1 MTVIA
6 KDGRS
11 QIERLQLGPFGTNT
25 YIMTSPETK
34 EGVIFDAP
42 GDPGK
47 VLERVQGVTVKY
59 ILITHG
65 HMDHTGALT
74 ELKASLGVP
83 VAVHAGDSRSLPQLP
98 DMLLED
104 GQTLT
109 FGDVQLEVLHT
120 PGHTPGSVCF
130 LTDLYLVSGDTLFPG
145 GPGKT
150 WSAADFEEI
159 LDSIKS
165 KILTLSDETNVYP
178 GHGDATTLKIER
190 PAIEAFCA
198 RPRDGDLYGDV
209 VWSMV

>member
-6 KDGRS
+6 EEGRV
-11 QIERLQLGPFGTNT
+11 QIEKLQLGPFGTNT
-25 YIMTSPETK
+25 YIMTSRKTK

-42 GDPGK
+42 GDPSK
-47 VLERVQGVTVKY
+47 VLERVEDVTVKY
-59 ILITHG
+59 ILMTHG

-83 VAVHAGDSRSLPQLP
+83 VAAHGGDSGSLPQPP

-104 GQTLT
+104 GQTLS
-109 FGDVQLEVLHT
+109 FGDVQLKVLHT

-130 LTDLYLVSGDTLFPG
+130 LTGVHLVSGDTLFPG

-150 WSAADFEEI
+150 WSAADFGQI
-159 LDSIKS
+159 LNSIEG
-165 KILTLSDETNVYP
+165 KILALSDDTNVYP

-190 PAIEAFCA
+190 RAIEAFCA
-198 RPRDGDLYGDV
+198 KPRDGNLYGDV

>member
-6 KDGRS
+6 KDGRV

-25 YIMTSPETK
+25 YIMTSQKTK

-42 GDPGK
+42 ADPSK
-47 VLERVQGVTVKY
+47 VLERVEDMTVRY
-59 ILITHG
+59 ILMTHG

-74 ELKASLGVP
+74 ELKATLGVP
-83 VAVHAGDSRSLPQLP
+83 VAAHAGDSGSLPQPP

-104 GQTLT
+104 GQTLS
-109 FGDVQLEVLHT
+109 FGDVQLKVLHT

-130 LTDLYLVSGDTLFPG
+130 LTDAHLVSGDTLFPG

-150 WSAADFEEI
+150 WSAADFEQI

-165 KILTLSDETNVYP
+165 KILPLSDDTNVYP

-190 PAIEAFCA
+190 QAIEAFCTK
-198 RPRDGDLYGDV
+198 PHDGNLYGDV
-209 VWSMV
+209 VWSMA